1 MSIQAIIKNFVDTVT
16 QKYFCFEGRTS
27 RDAFWQFFLVYAV
40 VSIILGIIPVVGKF
54 LVPLWNLAILCP
66 YLGITARRLHDTG
79 KSGWLQLLGL
89 IPFIGWLI
97 VLILCIPEGA
107 AEANQ
112 YGEADAQ

>member
-1 MSIQAIIKNFVDTVT
+1 MSIQSIIKNFIDTVT

-27 RDAFWQFFLVYAV
+27 REAFWQFFLVCFV
-40 VSIILGIIPVVGKF
+40 VSVILGIIPVVGRF
-54 LVPLWNLAILCP
+54 LAPLWNLAILCP

-79 KSGWLQLLGL
+79 KSGWLQLLAL
-89 IPFIGWLI
+89 IPFIGGLI